1 MYLSKSKL
9 LVAFFFL
16 VISSVLFYGC
26 QKDFNPENDGI
37 IPPVLTSTSVEG
49 RVTDETGLPVTDALV
64 KAGLNSTKTDKNG
77 MFKFSNATFSTQ
89 ENFVTVTKTG
99 FFEGSRTF
107 FSRENSNN
115 FVRIQ
120 LLKKSISRIAAS
132 SGGVVDVRGNGGSI
146 DFEPNSFV
154 TASGAN
160 YTGTVLVA
168 SRYLNPTNPDINDQM
183 PGDLRGTSTAGAN
196 VGLKSFGMLAVELT
210 DESGQKLQ
218 IKTGNKATLTV
229 NIPDAIS
236 ATAPSTIPLWF
247 FDNATGLWKQEGSA
261 TKTGDSYIGDVTHFT
276 FWNCDDPYEY
286 VKIKAKVVNT
296 AGQPVAMAKVKISSA
311 VSGSAYDYT
320 DNNGFVDGYVPKNQ
334 TLTIQILNRCNAPAY
349 TGNIG
354 PFSVQTDI
362 GSITL
367 NQNTTTIYGTAV
379 NCTSTPVTDGYVQ
392 ITLPNGITEFAGISN
407 GSFSSTFIN
416 CGANNTAQLLAVD
429 NIAQKQGSNVSINIT
444 SSNINAGALT
454 ACGVSSA
461 TFFNL
466 TINGTTISANTSDY
480 SRHAWRD
487 TTYIDSG
494 KCYYYYAAYDTS
506 LNKYIAAFLNLPVN
520 QLFNVPSSF
529 SIEGMTYA
537 GINGNSED
545 VSMTP
550 LNNATQTLAFTEY
563 GFLGQF
569 VSGNFSGQVRRERYS
584 PGGGGPNGGNYIVDT
599 VNAVMS
605 FRVRHVSPPF

>member
-1 MYLSKSKL
+1 MYSTKIKL
-9 LVAFFFL
+9 LIAFFFL
-16 VISSVLFYGC
+16 VAGSVFFYSC
-26 QKDFNPENDGI
+26 QKDFNPENDGV
-37 IPPVLTSTSVEG
+37 IPPVLSSTSVEG
-49 RVTDETGLPVTDALV
+49 RITDETGLPVIDALV
-64 KAGLNSTKTDKNG
+64 KAGLTTTKTDKNG

-89 ENFVTVTKTG
+89 ETFVTVTKTG

-115 FVRIQ
+115 FIRIQ

-132 SGGVVDVRGNGGSI
+132 SGGMVDVRGNGGSI
-146 DFEPNSFV
+146 DFEANSFV

-183 PGDLRGTSTAGAN
+183 PGDLRGTNTTGAN
-196 VGLKSFGMLAVELT
+196 VALKSFGMLAVELT

-229 NIPDAIS
+229 NIPDAIAAS
-236 ATAPSTIPLWF
+236 APATIPLWF
-247 FDNATGLWKQEGSA
+247 FDSGTGLWKQEGTAIKS
-261 TKTGDSYIGDVTHFT
+261 GDNYIGDVTHFT

-286 VKIKAKVVNT
+286 VKIKAKVVNA
-296 AGQPVAMAKVKISSA
+296 AGLPVAMAKVKITSA
-311 VSGSAYDYT
+311 ISGSAYDYT

-334 TLTIQILNRCNAPAY
+334 TLNLQVLNRCNEPAY

-354 PFSVQTDI
+354 PFSSQTDI
-362 GSITL
+362 GNITL
-367 NQNTTTIYGTAV
+367 NQSTTTIYGTAV
-379 NCTSTPVTDGYVQ
+379 SCTSTPVTDGYVQ
-392 ITLPNGITEFAGISN
+392 ITLANGITEFAGITN

-416 CGANNTAQLLAVD
+416 CGGNSTAQLLAVD
-429 NIAQKQGSNVSINIT
+429 NIAQKQGNNVSVNIT
-444 SSNINAGALT
+444 GNNINAGALT

-461 TFFNL
+461 TFFTL
-466 TINGTTISANTSDY
+466 SINGTTMSANTSDY

-494 KCYYYYAAYDTS
+494 KCDYLYAAYDTS
-506 LNKYIAAFLNLPVN
+506 LNKYIYASLHLPVN
-520 QLFNVPSSF
+520 QLFNVPSNF
-529 SIEGMTYA
+529 SIDNMGYS
-537 GINGNSED
+537 GINASSEE
-545 VSMTP
+545 VYMTP
-550 LNNATQTLAFTEY
+550 LNNATQTLSFTEY

-569 VSGNFSGQVRRERYS
+569 VSGNFTGQVRRERYI
-584 PGGGGPNGGNYIVDT
+584 GGPNGSNNIIDT

>member
-1 MYLSKSKL
+1 MYLTKSKL
-9 LVAFFFL
+9 LIAFFFL
-16 VISSVLFYGC
+16 VVGSVLFYGC

-37 IPPVLTSTSVEG
+37 TPPILSSTSVEG
-49 RVTDETGLPVTDALV
+49 RITDETGLPVIDALV
-64 KAGLNSTKTDKNG
+64 KAGLNTTKTDKNG

-107 FSRENSNN
+107 FARENSNN

-132 SGGVVDVRGNGGSI
+132 SGGVVDMRGNGGSI

-154 TASGAN
+154 TASGAT

-183 PGDLRGTSTAGAN
+183 PGDLRGTSTAGEN

-210 DESGQKLQ
+210 DEAGQKLQ

-236 ATAPSTIPLWF
+236 STAPASIPLWF

-261 TKTGDSYIGDVTHFT
+261 IKNGDSYVGDVTHFT
-276 FWNCDDPYEY
+276 FWNCDAPFEY
-286 VKIKAKVVNT
+286 VKIKAKVINA
-296 AGQPVAMAKVKISSA
+296 AGQAVAMAKVKITSLT
-311 VSGSAYDYT
+311 SGSAYDYT

-334 TLTIQILNRCNAPAY
+334 TLILQVLNRCNEPAY

-354 PFSVQTDI
+354 PFSSQTDI
-362 GSITL
+362 GNITL
-367 NQNTTTIYGTAV
+367 NQSTITIYGTAV
-379 NCTSTPVTDGYVQ
+379 TCTSIPVTDGYVQ
-392 ITLPNGITEFAGISN
+392 ITLANGVTEFAGISN
-407 GSFSSTFIN
+407 GNFSSTFIN
-416 CGANNTAQLLAVD
+416 CGGNNTAQLLAVD
-429 NIAQKQGSNVSINIT
+429 NTSQKQGNNIIVNIT
-444 SSNINAGALT
+444 GNNINAGALT

-461 TFFNL
+461 TFFTL
-466 TINGTTISANTSDY
+466 SINGTTMSGNTSDY

-494 KCYYYYAAYDTS
+494 KCDYYYAAYDTS
-506 LNKYIAAFLNLPVN
+506 LNKFIYAALHLPVN
-520 QLFNVPSSF
+520 QIFNVPSSF
-529 SIEGMTYA
+529 GIGNMGYG

-545 VSMTP
+545 VYMTP
-550 LNNATQTLAFTEY
+550 LNNTQVLSFTEY

-569 VSGNFSGQVRRERYS
+569 VSGNFTGQVRRERYVNGS
-584 PGGGGPNGGNYIVDT
+584 GGPNGSNTITDT